1 MVDALG
7 DLRRSSRS
15 FPRLHH
21 ASWPQRPLL
30 SHDGPPQATTYV
42 SDVPQ
47 VCNDLQLEEIELLS
61 KPGAPPPRLWW
72 PPLQVLANRCW
83 LPQSTLH
90 HQPSTRQLRLRRSQT
105 TRTSTRQQPQ
115 HTVPAH
121 SHAPMERHPAALG
134 RRCSRTSWWSWSTR
148 CLPRATSA
156 SSSPTAGVL
165 HPRQINRVFFAIHK
179 LLFVLDLKLQT
190 FGTIWKQVV
199 L

>member
-1 MVDALG
+1 MADALG

-21 ASWPQRPLL
+21 ASWLQRPLL
-30 SHDGPPQATTYV
+30 SHDDPPQATTSI

-61 KPGAPPPRLWW
+61 KPGGPSTALVATTPGAR
-72 PPLQVLANRCW
+72 PPLLAA
-83 LPQSTLH
+83 QSALR

-148 CLPRATSA
+148 RSPRATSA

-179 LLFVLDLKLQT
+179 LLFVLDLKWDHLEM
-190 FGTIWKQVV
+190 QVV